1 MKTSNLNI
9 DNVVAVLANL
19 LYLIER
25 LKFNVDR
32 AFTYTCRKYRCHTTQ
47 FTREDL
53 FNLAHNFV
61 SMYIYIKSLSEALGR
76 KNLSYRMYAKLFLYI
91 KLRELGVPIPS
102 KLSKAITRDFGKID
116 LDSIAYGL
124 EIWQRLSYPQWLYNE
139 LVKIMEID
147 EVIKM
152 FDAMNKR
159 VIWLRINTLR
169 TDIDKALRMLELENV
184 ELEVDKRIPFIVK
197 IISSPKPPRE
207 LKIVREGLAIIQDK
221 ASVLTV
227 LAMDPKPY
235 DLVYDFAAAPGMKTS
250 LIMQLTENKAYVV
263 AFDRS
268 PRRIASMKSLLKK
281 YGVNTERV
289 EIVLA
294 DSRVVSLT
302 KQANIALVDA
312 PCSSSGAIPKDPSI
326 KLMLRNP
333 NLPKKMHQIQVA
345 LLKNALK
352 YSERVVYSTCSILPI
367 EGEEVVNKIIN
378 EIDVKLEDPNIPA
391 SKGYKQY
398 SIWNKVRRTYPHID
412 ECEGFFI
419 AKFAF

>member
-1 MKTSNLNI
+1 MRTSNLNV
-9 DNVVAVLANL
+9 DNIVAVLANI

-32 AFTYTCRKYRCHTTQ
+32 AFTYTCRKYQCRTSQ

-61 SMYIYIKSLSEALGR
+61 SMYIYIKSLSEVLGR
-76 KNLSYRMYAKLFLYI
+76 KNLSYRMCAKLFLYM
-91 KLRELGVPIPS
+91 KLRELGIPIPS

-116 LDSIAYGL
+116 LDSIAYKL
-124 EIWQRLSYPQWLYNE
+124 EPWQRLSYPQWLYNE
-139 LVKIMEID
+139 LVKIMGID
-147 EVIKM
+147 ETIRM
-152 FDAMNKR
+152 LDAMNKR
-159 VIWLRINTLR
+159 IVWLRINTLR

-184 ELEVDKRIPFIVK
+184 ELEVNKRIPFIVK
-197 IISSPKPPRE
+197 IVSSPKPPRE
-207 LKIVREGLAIIQDK
+207 LKIVKDGLAIIQDK

-235 DLVYDFAAAPGMKTS
+235 DLIYDFAAAPGIKTS
-250 LIMQLTENKAYVV
+250 LIMQLTENKANII

-268 PRRIASMKSLLKK
+268 PKRIASMKSLLKK
-281 YGVNTERV
+281 YGVDTERIQ
-289 EIVLA
+289 IVLT
-294 DSRVVSLT
+294 DSRVVSLA
-302 KQANIALVDA
+302 KLANIALVDA

-333 NLPKKMHQIQVA
+333 NLPKKMHYIQVA

-352 YSERVVYSTCSILPI
+352 YSEKVVYSTCSILPT
-367 EGEEVVNKIIN
+367 EGEEVIEKIIN
-378 EIDVKLEDPNIPA
+378 EIDVKLEDPGIPA

-398 SIWNKVRRTYPHID
+398 SIWNKVRRTYPHTD

-419 AKFAF
+419 AKIIS